1 MGLSC
6 GVGAKFFCPICL
18 VPVDEIMDHTKHH
31 LMHTTQ
37 TMQTVISDARAMRL
51 AADCDK
57 HLQSYGLRDVD
68 VSYNLFDVIL
78 IGALKYILN
87 RMCFGES
94 PILIHTVHYPGIA
107 FMHIT

>member
-1 MGLSC
+1 VEEDSGETGKKGFVNHKLESIEEISKTGIWIDC
-6 GVGAKFFCPICL
+6 A
-18 VPVDEIMDHTKHH
+18 DEIRRNIFP
-31 LMHTTQ
+31 L
-37 TMQTVISDARAMRL
+37 VLILS
-51 AADCDK
+51 ADCDK
-57 HLQSYGLRDVD
+57 HLQSYGLWDVD

-107 FMHIT
+107 FMW